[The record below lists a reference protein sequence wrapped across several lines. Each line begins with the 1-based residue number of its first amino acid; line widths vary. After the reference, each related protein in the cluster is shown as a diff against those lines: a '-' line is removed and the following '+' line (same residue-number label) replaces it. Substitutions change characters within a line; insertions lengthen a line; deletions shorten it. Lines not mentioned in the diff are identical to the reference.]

1 MTEKYASWLF
11 KINALTN
18 KTLSIRA
25 IVDPVGMTAPFG
37 GVASNYPFLVRL
49 WAGLVFMCGC
59 MFCRE
64 TGCNIRGKRALIKYN
79 WIAKGFVAL
88 STTLGYFSGD
98 VTVRLVALII
108 LTNWVWIPFILYFDL
123 AIRKQ
128 AKSHA

>member
-1 MTEKYASWLF
+1 MTEKYASWLS
-11 KINALTN
+11 KINALIN
-18 KTLSIRA
+18 RTLSIRA

-37 GVASNYPFLVRL
+37 GVASNYPSSFAFRPGSFSCAV
-49 WAGLVFMCGC
+49 ACFV
-59 MFCRE
+59 E

-79 WIAKGFVAL
+79 WIAKSIVAI

-98 VTVRLVALII
+98 VTVRLMALII

-123 AIRKQ
+123 AIRKP